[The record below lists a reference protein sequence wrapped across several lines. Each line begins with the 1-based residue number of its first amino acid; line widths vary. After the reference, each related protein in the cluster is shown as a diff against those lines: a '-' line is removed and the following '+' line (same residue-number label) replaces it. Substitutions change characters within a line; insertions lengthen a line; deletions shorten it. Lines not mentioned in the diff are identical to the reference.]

1 LKINDTLFIIPAR
14 GGSKGL
20 PRKNILLIKGK
31 PLICYTVDAARAVS
45 NDESICVST
54 DDNKIKQIVEDYG
67 LNIPFLRPEKLATD
81 TAGTREVL
89 LHAIDFYEKK
99 KNQIFS
105 KICLLQPTSPL
116 RNSHHIVEAHK
127 LWEDSL
133 EMVVSVKESKENPH
147 TLNTENDNGF
157 LEKVQKNR
165 YTRRQ
170 DFPKFWQYNG
180 AIYFINIKSLK
191 NKSIN
196 DFEKVK
202 KYAMNDK
209 DSLDVDTQLDLDLV
223 RLIYNKK

>member
-1 LKINDTLFIIPAR
+1 
-14 GGSKGL
+14 
-20 PRKNILLIKGK
+20 
-31 PLICYTVDAARAVS
+31 
-45 NDESICVST
+45 
-54 DDNKIKQIVEDYG
+54 
-67 LNIPFLRPEKLATD
+67 
-81 TAGTREVL
+81 
-89 LHAIDFYEKK
+89 
-99 KNQIFS
+99 
-105 KICLLQPTSPL
+105 
-116 RNSHHIVEAHK
+116 
-127 LWEDSL
+127 
-133 EMVVSVKESKENPH
+133 MVVSVKESKENPH